1 LHDLATRYTWGEM
14 TPDDLR
20 AAFETASGQDL
31 DALWSHWFD
40 EAAMTQEEIEE
51 IAAGFGEQR

>member
-1 LHDLATRYTWGEM
+1 M

-20 AAFETASGQDL
+20 AAFETASGKDL

-40 EAAMTQEEIEE
+40 ETAMTHEEIEE
-51 IAAGFGEQR
+51 IAAAFEEQR